1 LVGTSECFGLDE
13 EGCLTCHQYPGLV
26 RLEKTNGVKVLHIDE
41 EKFFTSP
48 HGEVRCT
55 QCHTTIAQVPH
66 TGETSTACTTEC
78 HQKDAKKISNYPLE
92 TLHQKEQSYLVS
104 LKDQSSCRACH
115 PIYPH
120 SNNKLVRAFLN
131 MHTGFMFCEVCHIKR
146 AKVNHLVYDWEDTEN
161 ADFSGEP
168 FGTYFNPRSNK
179 AHKAD
184 EHFISRIANE
194 FMLQKKN
201 LKPDAK
207 KKELNYFHRDIERK
221 EISVACNECHS
232 AEGILDF
239 NKLGFDEKKT
249 KHLIYLNIKGL
260 VTKYEVFYFP
270 RLFDN

>member
-1 LVGTSECFGLDE
+1 MIKLVSSILVIFAGYFLLVGTSECFGLDE

-146 AKVNHLVYDWEDTEN
+146 ETPKTQILAASL
-161 ADFSGEP
+161 SGR
-168 FGTYFNPRSNK
+168 T
-179 AHKAD
+179 
-184 EHFISRIANE
+184 
-194 FMLQKKN
+194 L
-201 LKPDAK
+201 
-207 KKELNYFHRDIERK
+207 
-221 EISVACNECHS
+221 
-232 AEGILDF
+232 ILDQIKPI
-239 NKLGFDEKKT
+239 KLMS
-249 KHLIYLNIKGL
+249 IS
-260 VTKYEVFYFP
+260 FP
-270 RLFDN
+270 E